1 MLCILWG
8 QMQDWISGYQ
18 GDHHHLQEIQEESNE
33 RFPFP
38 FKRKTRVNPG
48 VVGQER
54 QQEQQI

>member
-1 MLCILWG
+1 MHV
-8 QMQDWISGYQ
+8 WISGYQ
-18 GDHHHLQEIQEESNE
+18 EDHRHLQEIQEESNE